1 MTIYSQVYY
10 DDVDFVKNDDSALKD
25 VVDGIFKKIKSKI
38 YQLFTYL
45 QNTLI
50 KSLIVKLNTKYMPIK
65 VAKRRLRINW
75 KILILSITI

>member
-10 DDVDFVKNDDSALKD
+10 DDVDFVKNDDSTLKD
-25 VVDGIFKKIKSKI
+25 VVEGIFKKVKSKI

-50 KSLIVKLNTKYMPIK
+50 KSLIVKLNTKYMSIK

-75 KILILSITI
+75 KILIFSITI